1 MDVEDPLCV
10 GICQSDPETGY
21 CIGCGRR
28 AIDFGPTSADM
39 APEPERS
46 QKPEQQSPNKDS

>member
-1 MDVEDPLCV
+1 MDEEDPLCV

-28 AIDFGPTSADM
+28 TIDFGPTTAGI
-39 APEPERS
+39 APGQECS
-46 QKPEQQSPNKDS
+46 QQPEQQSPNKDS